1 MSDNEFTLL
10 DVAESCMQITRL
22 PCDEETVRTYTAHAA
37 TVRAADELLGR
48 TLSQVRC
55 DMWKFTDADCGKCE
69 PCELIADIRKI
80 RGGTQ

>member
-1 MSDNEFTLL
+1 MTDTTMTL
-10 DVAESCMQITRL
+10 AEILKNIER
-22 PCDEETVRTYTAHAA
+22 YTAGWGPDMIPNPSGMAA